1 MGFLYAR
8 RLTIS
13 TSTSRIVMDHPLNHD
28 ISKCD
33 VCLNKRFQGKPKCIP
48 QSGQDECCICLEVM
62 AEIKGP
68 NFSNYRKAR
77 LIKIVTKTLKVLQ
90 ALVDRLNSSLSE

>member
-1 MGFLYAR
+1 MIR
-8 RLTIS
+8 VTIS
-13 TSTSRIVMDHPLNHD
+13 PSSFRIVIDHPLNPD

-33 VCLNKRFQGKPKCIP
+33 VRLNKRLQGKPKCIP

-68 NFSNYRKAR
+68 DFSNCTKTR
-77 LIKIVTKTLKVLQ
+77 LINAYEGHLI
-90 ALVDRLNSSLSE
+90 ASWRLDN

>member
-68 NFSNYRKAR
+68 NFSNCRKAR
-77 LIKIVTKTLKVLQ
+77 LINAFNSHFIGVLE
-90 ALVDRLNSSLSE
+90 AKWLNQ